1 MSETT
6 EKYVW
11 VDETHQRRMSPE
23 TVDTEIRSYA
33 ESANTHLFNC
43 GLCARAHEPTDAKE
57 KSYSAHHL

>member
-33 ESANTHLFNC
+33 ESANMHLFNH
-43 GLCARAHEPTDAKE
+43 GLCAHAHEPTEAKE
-57 KSYSAHHL
+57 